1 MALPLIPEQVG
12 GFVLCL
18 WTKQC
23 ATWALSRTIL
33 RSTPAGRLRGSVCFF
48 IKAGGLKAA
57 GDFEHKKRWDQGY
70 LLSLD
75 SGGIIGGLGVL
86 LVGAGHL
93 GDGRHHNLRTLD
105 LALQLDMMG
114 LDLICRF
121 SDYYEHLPGR
131 TSL

>member
-1 MALPLIPEQVG
+1 MPLISEQVG

-23 ATWALSRTIL
+23 ATRAPSRTIL

-70 LLSLD
+70 LLGLD

-93 GDGRHHNLRTLD
+93 GDGGHHNLCTLD
-105 LALQLDMMG
+105 LALQLEIIS
-114 LDLICRF
+114 LD
-121 SDYYEHLPGR
+121 
-131 TSL
+131 